1 MDTGRPMGNRVGN
14 RWIEDQWC
22 EHDTFLGRTD
32 LERYCHGLS
41 VRSCMH
47 SKYPWTSM
55 TSFGSRSMYSFI
67 SFESY
72 EIQDIRY
79 LTSLI
84 IMGTCWI
91 LAEHHGP
98 TKNDNVTSVWEF
110 GSHQAAKPR
119 KSKTGGFWGWQ
130 QVPFWKCVC
139 TKRASSLKK
148 HR

>member
-22 EHDTFLGRTD
+22 EHDTFLGSTD

-47 SKYPWTSM
+47 SKYSWTYM

-98 TKNDNVTSVWEF
+98 TKNATSRAFESLGAIKLPSPEKAKQAVFEGGNRCLF
-110 GSHQAAKPR
+110 GSVCVPK
-119 KSKTGGFWGWQ
+119 G
-130 QVPFWKCVC
+130 QV
-139 TKRASSLKK
+139 ALK